1 MSDFNWDDY
10 ENEDDE
16 LFNFGQNEDDDSLSG
31 SLERLHRMMFIND
44 LEKHPSMIV
53 PLDPNE
59 FENMFGSPTK
69 EDLEILTQL
78 LIKDIH
84 NRRADMV
91 IDKWGLSWIQD
102 ILKFNEGVEEYELCS
117 VFQGLIQTTKINE
130 STFLQ

>member
-10 ENEDDE
+10 ENDDDE
-16 LFNFGQNEDDDSLSG
+16 LFNFGQNDDDGLHG

-44 LEKHPSMIV
+44 LEKMPSMVV

-59 FENMFGSPTK
+59 FEGMFGKPTE
-69 EDLEILTQL
+69 EDYKILTQL
-78 LIKDIH
+78 LVKDIH
-84 NRRADMV
+84 KRTAVFV

-117 VFQGLIQTTKINE
+117 IFKELILTTKRNE
-130 STFLQ
+130 SKLLQ

>member
-1 MSDFNWDDY
+1 
-10 ENEDDE
+10 
-16 LFNFGQNEDDDSLSG
+16 
-31 SLERLHRMMFIND
+31 
-44 LEKHPSMIV
+44 MIV

>member
-10 ENEDDE
+10 ENDDDE
-16 LFNFGQNEDDDSLSG
+16 LFNFGQNDDDGLSG

-44 LEKHPSMIV
+44 LEKMPSMIV
-53 PLDPNE
+53 PLDPIE
-59 FENMFGSPTK
+59 FENMFGEATE
-69 EDLEILTQL
+69 EDYKILTQL

-84 NRRADMV
+84 KRRADFV

-117 VFQGLIQTTKINE
+117 IFQELIRTTKINE
-130 STFLQ
+130 STLL